1 MFRTGIALT
10 LLLSLP
16 VAALRADIPLPPNL
30 QYVDPVVSFEG
41 IAKLVP
47 EYEFRLRYLTFVGGP
62 SGVPY
67 TYKKVSG
74 ESGFALGASRRLID
88 MQLLGLKR
96 DEFQRREKE
105 DPSLRWLNDKTPG
118 VLAAEVQ
125 APSTVAERGRPSPAA
140 EYRVSLKD
148 GKLTVERIEK
158 AEKKAGAASPWSTW
172 IAGIALSLGIAGL
185 GLWLSRSLKAPRLDA
200 ATANPAV

>member
-1 MFRTGIALT
+1 MFRTGIGLT
-10 LLLSLP
+10 LLLGLLADVSQ
-16 VAALRADIPLPPNL
+16 ADIPLPPNL

-62 SGVPY
+62 NGVPY

-74 ESGFALGASRRLID
+74 DGGFALGASRRLMD

-118 VLAAEVQ
+118 VLAAEVSS
-125 APSTVAERGRPSPAA
+125 PSTVAERGRPVPAA
-140 EYRVSLKD
+140 QYRVSLKD
-148 GKLTVERIEK
+148 GKLTVERIEE
-158 AEKKAGAASPWSTW
+158 AEKKAGAASPWATW

-185 GLWLSRSLKAPRLDA
+185 GLWLSRGVRAGRFDA